1 MPPKATALYPPAAQH
16 SASLP
21 AVHRIFSSLSHG
33 PGNPGVLSS
42 VSIQFKIWDLTTA
55 CTLVI
60 EMQSHPLG
68 NQGASMLGY
77 LGPPLPTDPTCSS
90 GFRIGFMHSPL
101 LCRRRMGSCTAS
113 LVQGLM
119 QTEGTQTLLCLCREF
134 SFSNG
139 PCLIQLPGSFPH
151 LCCPWPVALL
161 GFLVTVLNVI

>member
-1 MPPKATALYPPAAQH
+1 MPPKATALYPPAAPH

-77 LGPPLPTDPTCSS
+77 LGTPLPTRRPHMQQWLQDRIHALTTPLQKENGELHSIPGARPDADRGYADTPLPLQGILFLEWTLPDS
-90 GFRIGFMHSPL
+90 GVISPSVL
-101 LCRRRMGSCTAS
+101 PMACGSAW
-113 LVQGLM
+113 
-119 QTEGTQTLLCLCREF
+119 F
-134 SFSNG
+134 F
-139 PCLIQLPGSFPH
+139 
-151 LCCPWPVALL
+151 
-161 GFLVTVLNVI
+161 